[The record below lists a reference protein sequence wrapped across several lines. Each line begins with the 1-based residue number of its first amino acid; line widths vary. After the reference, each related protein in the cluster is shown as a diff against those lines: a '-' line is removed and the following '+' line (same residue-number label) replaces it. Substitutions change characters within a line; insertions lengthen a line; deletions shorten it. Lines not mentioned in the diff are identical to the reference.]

1 MSALEETV
9 DTPSIQIRTAEP
21 FLTRILGLLSSVRLG
36 VFLLVLLGL
45 ACLVGMLIMQQ
56 NVEGFANYY
65 QTLTPAQRL
74 VYGRLKFFDI
84 YHCWYFNALL
94 ALLSANIILAS
105 IDRFPKTWAIAA
117 KPNLTV
123 PLRWLKEQRGSAT
136 VTLSGNRDQVL
147 DRLES
152 ELHASGWRKVVKTVK
167 DDKVFLFSEKGRW
180 NRFGAYAVHVGLLTI
195 FFGGFLTAQ
204 LGSTGQLPLAPGKST
219 DRMSETVVELDRVMR
234 SR

>member
-1 MSALEETV
+1 
-9 DTPSIQIRTAEP
+9 
-21 FLTRILGLLSSVRLG
+21 
-36 VFLLVLLGL
+36 
-45 ACLVGMLIMQQ
+45 MQQ

-152 ELHASGWRKVVKTVK
+152 ELHVYRQLVFQLVV
-167 DDKVFLFSEKGRW
+167 R
-180 NRFGAYAVHVGLLTI
+180 
-195 FFGGFLTAQ
+195 
-204 LGSTGQLPLAPGKST
+204 PGYFTKF
-219 DRMSETVVELDRVMR
+219 RMVWPVMMQHIL
-234 SR
+234 